1 MKNTKPLYKNDYLG
15 RFKRA
20 KEYNTLVNDAI
31 LGFLELTS
39 KPVSYIYNKRKTDI
53 ELHMLENVYQISRYP
68 SKQSKESICLL
79 CKSNYK
85 SIKLWIKNKRNS
97 NNTNKDDDLMIK
109 NTIISVYNHNAIN
122 NKQTTAYDLATH
134 YYNNTLLH
142 DFFLEHPEIYKNY
155 YLENKESYADL
166 PTLFNLDIN
175 HDDILNLF
183 VIKGDQLFCKYQAEI
198 YYSENLEKNKS
209 CLITTDYL
217 FSIVYE
223 NLIPEDKE
231 LFLKIRRFNL

>member
-85 SIKLWIKNKRNS
+85 SINLWFQNKRNS

-155 YLENKESYADL
+155 YLEN
-166 PTLFNLDIN
+166 NQ
-175 HDDILNLF
+175 IL
-183 VIKGDQLFCKYQAEI
+183 
-198 YYSENLEKNKS
+198 YYHLN
-209 CLITTDYL
+209 
-217 FSIVYE
+217 
-223 NLIPEDKE
+223 
-231 LFLKIRRFNL
+231 